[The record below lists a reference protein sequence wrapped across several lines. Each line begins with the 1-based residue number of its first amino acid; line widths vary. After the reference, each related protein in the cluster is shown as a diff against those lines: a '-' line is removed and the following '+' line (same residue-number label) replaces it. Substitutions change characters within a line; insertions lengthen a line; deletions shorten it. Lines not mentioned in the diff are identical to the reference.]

1 MNFFGIKTKKQKQ
14 KQKPRTK
21 KFKKMNCSPFV
32 EKERIRPDSCFT
44 EKTFMTILK
53 KYNEKHPNDP
63 IPTKNLKKAW
73 SIMKERLSRIWC
85 VRQQSN
91 CIRIT
96 RSAGH
101 YLIIIIIVLFTIAHK
116 SVFYRLEHC

>member
-14 KQKPRTK
+14 KQKLRTK

-53 KYNEKHPNDP
+53 KYNEKHPIDP

-73 SIMKERLSRIWC
+73 SIMKERLSCEKESCWLNQLDDSYMKTQIEKNIFAPKHPPEW
-85 VRQQSN
+85 
-91 CIRIT
+91 
-96 RSAGH
+96 
-101 YLIIIIIVLFTIAHK
+101 
-116 SVFYRLEHC
+116 